1 MIQKLKTELRMKYID
16 DIKNH
21 LKQEITEQY
30 SNEIFKQYA
39 FSFDI
44 YSKKVDEYA
53 LQLENSLKPASCLA
67 ILQQAEKTQ
76 T

>member
-1 MIQKLKTELRMKYID
+1 MKYID

-44 YSKKVDEYA
+44 YSKKLMNMLY
-53 LQLENSLKPASCLA
+53 NLK
-67 ILQQAEKTQ
+67 IH
-76 T
+76 

>member
-44 YSKKVDEYA
+44 YSKKLMNMLYN
-53 LQLENSLKPASCLA
+53 ENSLKPASCLA